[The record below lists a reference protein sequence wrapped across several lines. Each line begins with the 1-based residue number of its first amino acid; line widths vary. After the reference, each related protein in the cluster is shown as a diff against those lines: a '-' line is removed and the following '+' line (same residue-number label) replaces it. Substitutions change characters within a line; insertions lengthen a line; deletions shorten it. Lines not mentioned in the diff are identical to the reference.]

1 MKFLASLTL
10 LAATVIANPVT
21 RTAKEFHLKTSGAG
35 NSRHNNLFVFAYHTG
50 AGFNDAVL
58 STDGTDASSFYLNGT
73 LALANLGTDYPWGM
87 IATGDTN
94 YASWEPIEINV
105 GDGSEGFSITNGN
118 FVWSEANGFGG
129 WLVCDWYHNGPQ
141 LFYLNR
147 YYDAK
152 IPSSC
157 SKVQLKPVYVK

>member
-35 NSRHNNLFVFAYHTG
+35 NSHHNNLFVFAYHTG

-94 YASWEPIEINV
+94 YACKCFERFD
-105 GDGSEGFSITNGN
+105 DG
-118 FVWSEANGFGG
+118 
-129 WLVCDWYHNGPQ
+129 
-141 LFYLNR
+141 
-147 YYDAK
+147 
-152 IPSSC
+152 
-157 SKVQLKPVYVK
+157 